1 MIPIKEYIKI
11 IVDEI
16 EEIRK
21 VEGMVPWIRCQGME
35 LQICGIKHKEDVIIF
50 EGYADEQVWTKL
62 LVSYF
67 SGMAFAIQRKAPVVE
82 KDFDLSKSVEKYFL

>member
-1 MIPIKEYIKI
+1 MIAIKDFIRI

-35 LQICGIKHKEDVIIF
+35 LQICGIKHKDDVIIF
-50 EGYADEQVWTKL
+50 EGYSTDQAWTKL
-62 LVSYF
+62 LVSYS
-67 SGMAFAIQRKAPVVE
+67 SGMALAIQRKAPVVE